1 MTTLTE
7 ASLTSRDSR
16 KESQNLTRSV
26 SIIMLDC
33 RTKNKVKRSR
43 LAEGIL
49 CKESILLAERILGLK
64 VKNRDC

>member
-33 RTKNKVKRSR
+33 RTKNKVRRSR

-49 CKESILLAERILGLK
+49 
-64 VKNRDC
+64 

>member
-33 RTKNKVKRSR
+33 RTKNKVKRLR

-49 CKESILLAERILGLK
+49 CKESILSAERILGLK